1 MEPQFRKVSY
11 KLYPN
16 KTQTAALWGMLV
28 LHQQLYNACLE
39 ECIRAYEWRGKIEA
53 HRDLTH
59 DERAAFKRGSTFFG
73 QCRGL
78 TELRRTLPEY
88 STLSVRSLR
97 TTLNRIDWAFK
108 AFFRRVKMGETPGFP
123 RFKSVDRFP
132 GFGFKEHG
140 KGWKFTP
147 GEEWK
152 HGRVYIKGVPG
163 KLRCRGKARTPGEV
177 RTAELMH
184 HDGVWRLS
192 LTIRCQPERK
202 AGRASAGLDWGVS
215 KFATLV
221 PRSGKPIEI
230 LPPRFLDKMEG
241 KRKHEQRALSRK
253 KRGSGR
259 RRKQCIRYGR
269 LFRRIV
275 NKRRDFE
282 HQLSKRLVDQFGM
295 IATEKLNVIGMT
307 ASAKGTMENP
317 GKNVK
322 QKAGLNRR
330 ILDTSPTEFLGK
342 LKYKIEEAGGTWVEV
357 PTRKVKPSQT
367 CPACGHQEK
376 KKLSDRVH
384 HCAKCGYREDR
395 DRAAARVMLK
405 WADEN
410 MASAA

>member
-1 MEPQFRKVSY
+1 MEPQVRKVSY

-16 KTQTAALWGMLV
+16 KVQTAALWEMLV
-28 LHQQLYNACLE
+28 LHQRLYNACLE
-39 ECIRAYEWRGKIEA
+39 ERIRAFEWRKKIEA
-53 HRDLTH
+53 HRDLTD
-59 DERAAFKRGSTFFG
+59 DERTLFKTGSTYVG

-78 TELRRTLPEY
+78 TAIRRDFPDYKALP
-88 STLSVRSLR
+88 VNSLR

-108 AFFRRVKMGETPGFP
+108 AFFRRVKRGEMPGFP
-123 RFKSVDRFP
+123 RFRSVDRFP
-132 GFGFKEHG
+132 GFGLKQHG
-140 KGWKFTP
+140 GGWRFSP
-147 GEEWK
+147 GEEWR
-152 HGRVYIKGVPG
+152 HGRIYIKGVPG
-163 KLRCRGKARTPGEV
+163 QIRCRGKARTPGEV
-177 RTAELMH
+177 RTAELLH
-184 HDGVWRLS
+184 HDGIWLLS
-192 LTIRCQPERK
+192 LTIQCQPERK

-221 PRSGKPIEI
+221 PRSGKPVEI
-230 LPPRFLDKMEG
+230 LPPRFLETMER
-241 KRKHEQRALSRK
+241 KLKHEQRALSRK

-259 RRKQCIRYGR
+259 RRKQRIRYAR
-269 LFRRIV
+269 LIRRVV

-282 HQLSKRLVDQFGM
+282 HQLSKRLVDQYGM
-295 IATEKLNVIGMT
+295 IATEKLNVVGMT
-307 ASAKGTMENP
+307 ASAKGTIENP

-330 ILDTSPTEFLGK
+330 ILDTSPTAFLDK
-342 LKYKIEEAGGTWVEV
+342 LRYKVEEAGGAWVEV

-384 HCAKCGYREDR
+384 HCAECGYREDR

-405 WADEN
+405 WADAN